1 MKFITPSLS
10 LTTLTEA
17 ESTFNSST
25 LPFNKFLK
33 LILATTFS
41 ELNITLFSLSY
52 SVIFFITGS
61 DNDKSISSI
70 CTLPLINLLLTFSTI
85 FSKLDKATVVV
96 NPSTVAAIKGIDTF
110 LGILL
115 KLKFLNIKLASFLD
129 IILIQLYFQVYFLS
143 SFYILFIF
151 ILKFYFDFFK
161 RKSFKN
167 PLFIYKNLK
176 KCYNETQIKYKI
188 LGGLL

>member
-17 ESTFNSST
+17 ESTFNSSI
-25 LPFNKFLK
+25 LPSNKFLK
-33 LILATTFS
+33 LILATTLP

-85 FSKLDKATVVV
+85 FSKLDKATVI
-96 NPSTVAAIKGIDTF
+96 PSTNTVAIIKGIDIF
-110 LGILL
+110 FGILL
-115 KLKFLNIKLASFLD
+115 KFSFLNIDLASFLD

-143 SFYILFIF
+143 SFYI
-151 ILKFYFDFFK
+151 
-161 RKSFKN
+161 
-167 PLFIYKNLK
+167 
-176 KCYNETQIKYKI
+176 
-188 LGGLL
+188 

>member
-1 MKFITPSLS
+1 MKFIIPSLS

-17 ESTFNSST
+17 ESTFNSSI
-25 LPFNKFLK
+25 LPPNKFLK
-33 LILATTFS
+33 LILATTLS

-85 FSKLDKATVVV
+85 FSKLDKTTVVV

-161 RKSFKN
+161 SRSFKK
-167 PLFIYKNLK
+167 PLFIYKNIK
-176 KCYNETQIKYKI
+176 KCYNKLQIEYKF
-188 LGGLL
+188 

>member
-1 MKFITPSLS
+1 MKFIIPSLS

-17 ESTFNSST
+17 ESTFNSSI
-25 LPFNKFLK
+25 LPSNKFLK
-33 LILATTFS
+33 LILATTLS

-129 IILIQLYFQVYFLS
+129 IILI
-143 SFYILFIF
+143 
-151 ILKFYFDFFK
+151 
-161 RKSFKN
+161 
-167 PLFIYKNLK
+167 
-176 KCYNETQIKYKI
+176 
-188 LGGLL
+188 

>member
-1 MKFITPSLS
+1 MKFIIPSLS

-25 LPFNKFLK
+25 LPPNKFLK
-33 LILATTFS
+33 LILATTLS

-110 LGILL
+110 LGILF

-129 IILIQLYFQVYFLS
+129 IILI
-143 SFYILFIF
+143 
-151 ILKFYFDFFK
+151 
-161 RKSFKN
+161 
-167 PLFIYKNLK
+167 
-176 KCYNETQIKYKI
+176 
-188 LGGLL
+188 